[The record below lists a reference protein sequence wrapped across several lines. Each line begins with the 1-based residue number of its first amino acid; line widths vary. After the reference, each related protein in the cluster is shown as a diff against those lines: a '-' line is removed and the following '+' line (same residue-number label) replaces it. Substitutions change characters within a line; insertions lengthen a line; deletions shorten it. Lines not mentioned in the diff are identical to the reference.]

1 MEILD
6 LTEEY
11 LEKTEA
17 LDRRIFPNSPWGMQ
31 SFRGNIENDFDH
43 PVIAV
48 EDGEVLGYGVLRQID
63 AGEILVIGV
72 RPEDRRKGIGRSLVK
87 AMLGWA
93 NLGEN
98 VFLEARESNTAARRL
113 YISMGFMQIARRRN
127 YYKDPVEDAVI
138 MMV

>member
-17 LDRRIFPNSPWGMQ
+17 LDRRVFPHSPWGAQ

-48 EDGEVLGYGVLRQID
+48 EDGEVLGYGILRLID
-63 AGEILVIGV
+63 VGEILLIGV
-72 RPEDRRKGIGRSLVK
+72 RPEDRRKGIGKALVK
-87 AMLGWA
+87 AMLERA
-93 NLGEN
+93 NPDEN
-98 VFLEARESNTAARRL
+98 VFLEVRESNMAARRL
-113 YISMGFMQIARRRN
+113 YLSMGFMQTARRRN